1 MIETTSILEWMLPLR
16 IKDFARGTLGYAKIV
31 GFRPA
36 TSWDTASKST
46 TGYCS
51 EEVLQDFL
59 ERKSSFHVAF
69 PRTTFVSP
77 RFMPLSLA
85 MLRCI
90 SAKSNSDAK
99 ELRILDVGG
108 AFGEYYYWARKVFPE
123 LELKWD
129 ILETDLLARAARDSE
144 DNPSPIN
151 WISSLNK
158 SAPNYDIAILSSV
171 LQYIPDPWSFLEPI
185 AEISG
190 HLIITRFPLTTCG
203 FDEVATQ
210 HIRTR
215 GRKISY
221 PTHFL
226 DEELALQ
233 RLNGFGDILLRWM
246 APEDRHIFRFKP
258 IVGQGLLL
266 RVRETTDRIN

>member
-1 MIETTSILEWMLPLR
+1 VIETNSILEWMLPLR
-16 IKDFARGTLGYAKIV
+16 IKDFTRGILGYAKII

-36 TSWDTASKST
+36 TSWDSAVRST
-46 TGYCS
+46 TGYS
-51 EEVLQDFL
+51 SDESVQDFL

-69 PRTTFVSP
+69 PKTTFVSS

-90 SAKSNSDAK
+90 SATPNSGTN
-99 ELRILDVGG
+99 ELRVLDVGG
-108 AFGEYYYWARKVFPE
+108 AFGEYYHWAKKVFPE

-144 DNPSPIN
+144 RNPSPIN
-151 WISSLNK
+151 WISSLNE

-171 LQYIPDPWSFLEPI
+171 LQYVPDPWSFLEPI
-185 AEISG
+185 ANICE
-190 HLIITRFPLTTCG
+190 HLIINRFPLTTNG

-226 DEELALQ
+226 DEDLALK

-246 APEDRHIFRFKP
+246 APEDRHIVRFKP

-266 RVRETTDRIN
+266 RVRNTIDRTK